1 MANARLSS
9 WAGRLNGLPRPHH
22 RLRGLSYEWQALIVV
37 IVGSFMVMLDAT
49 VMNIALP
56 RIITVFNAKVETAQF
71 VTTGY
76 MIALAI
82 IMPATGYLSD
92 TFGTKRIYLISMF
105 LFTGGSL
112 LCGLSWSVE
121 SLVFFRVLQGLGG
134 GMLSPLGMTIIFK
147 IVPPERRGLMAGVFG
162 LPLLFAP
169 VVGPTLGG
177 YIVEYINWRFI
188 FTLNL
193 PIGLVGML
201 LGWALL
207 RETERIADLHLDLPG
222 FILSG
227 VGFSAVFYGLS
238 QAPDWGWGDVRTII
252 LMGGGG
258 VILLVWI
265 VVELTSPQPMLELRV
280 FKNGIYAL
288 ATSVNFIVTLGMFS
302 SMLLLPLFLQNFR
315 GLGAM
320 ETGLLMFPQALA
332 SGLMLPISGRLFD
345 RIGPRPLIISGLL
358 LLAYATWQLNGLNLT
373 TPDATIRSILILRGL
388 AMGLIMMPAMTVA
401 MNTLPGP
408 LVARGSS
415 LTNVLRQL
423 FGAFGTAIFVT
434 LLQTRQTYH
443 QAMLSQTVTPDLLG
457 PRVMLAVAQQ
467 YLMQHGLTLAQA
479 KAAGVLLLY
488 EQVAM
493 TAAVHSFEDC
503 FIVAAVICLFG
514 IVPALFLRSSGV
526 ARRPAGAVS
535 LE

>member
-1 MANARLSS
+1 MPMANISLS
-9 WAGRLNGLPRPHH
+9 LPRPHR
-22 RLRGLSYEWQALIVV
+22 RLHALAYEWQALIVV

-49 VMNIALP
+49 VVNIALP
-56 RIITVFNAKVETAQF
+56 RIITVFNAPVEAAQF
-71 VTTGY
+71 VLTGY

-105 LFTGGSL
+105 LFTVGSL

-121 SLVFFRVLQGLGG
+121 GLVLFRIFQGIGG
-134 GMLSPLGMTIIFK
+134 GMTMPLGMTVIFK
-147 IVPPERRGLMAGVFG
+147 TVPPEKRGLITGVFG

-169 VVGPTLGG
+169 IIGPTLGG

-193 PIGLVGML
+193 PVGALGLF
-201 LGWALL
+201 LGWVLL
-207 RETERIADLHLDLPG
+207 RETERIQDLRFDLRG

-227 VGFSAVFYGLS
+227 SGFGAVFYGLS
-238 QAPDWGWGDVRTII
+238 QGPDWGWGADRTIA
-252 LMGGGG
+252 LLGGGG
-258 VILLVWI
+258 VLLLLWVL
-265 VVELTSPQPMLELRV
+265 VELTETQPLIELRV
-280 FKNGIYAL
+280 FENGTYAL
-288 ATSVNFIVTLGMFS
+288 ATSVNFIVTLGLFS

-332 SGLMLPISGRLFD
+332 SAVMLPISGRLFD
-345 RIGPRPLIISGLL
+345 RLGPRPLIVPGLL
-358 LLAYATWQLNGLNLT
+358 LLAYATWQLGGLDLT
-373 TPDATIRSILILRGL
+373 TPDSTTRSILIMRGL
-388 AMGLIMMPAMTVA
+388 AMGLITMPAMTVA

-408 LVARGSS
+408 LIARGSS

-434 LLQTRQTYH
+434 LLQSRQTYH
-443 QAMLSQTVTPDLLG
+443 QAMLSQTVTPDLPGARLT
-457 PRVMLAVAQQ
+457 LAGVQQ
-467 YLMQHGLTLAQA
+467 YLVQHGATLAQA
-479 KAAGVLLLY
+479 KAAGVMALY
-488 EQVAM
+488 EQMAM
-493 TAAVHSFEDC
+493 TAAVLSFEDC
-503 FIVAAVICLFG
+503 FIVAAAICLCG

-526 ARRPAGAVS
+526 ARRPGGSVT